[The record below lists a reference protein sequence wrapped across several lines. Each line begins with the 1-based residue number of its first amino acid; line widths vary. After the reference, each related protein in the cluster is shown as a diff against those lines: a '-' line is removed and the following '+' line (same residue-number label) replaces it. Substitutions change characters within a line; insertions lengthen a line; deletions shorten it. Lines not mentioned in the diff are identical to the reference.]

1 MSCPV
6 HSEAN
11 GTVLVQE
18 AKTSSPTKLIPIP
31 QPPDHYFRLLG
42 NLPDIDPEFPMRSL
56 WHLADLYGPIVKL
69 KIGQPVVLLSNQEFI
84 NEMCDQD
91 RFEKKPNV
99 VLMEVRALLGDGL
112 FTAKPGEANWGK
124 AHRLLIPSFG
134 PLGIKNMFDDMMD
147 ISSQMILKWDRQG
160 PDHAIDC
167 SDNFTRLG
175 TYQSFSSPD
184 TY

>member
-6 HSEAN
+6 HSETT
-11 GTVLVQE
+11 GIIPHQE
-18 AKTSSPTKLIPIP
+18 ARTSSSTKLIPIP
-31 QPPDHYFRLLG
+31 QPPEHYFGLVG
-42 NLPDIDPEFPMRSL
+42 NLPDIDPAFPTRSF

-69 KIGQPVVLLSNQEFI
+69 NIGQPIILLSSQELI

-91 RFEKKPNV
+91 RFEKDPNV
-99 VLMEVRALLGDGL
+99 VLVQLRVLLGDGL
-112 FTAKPGEANWGK
+112 FTAKPREPNWGK

-167 SDNFTRLG
+167 SDDFTRLG
-175 TYQSFSSPD
+175 TYHDLSILD